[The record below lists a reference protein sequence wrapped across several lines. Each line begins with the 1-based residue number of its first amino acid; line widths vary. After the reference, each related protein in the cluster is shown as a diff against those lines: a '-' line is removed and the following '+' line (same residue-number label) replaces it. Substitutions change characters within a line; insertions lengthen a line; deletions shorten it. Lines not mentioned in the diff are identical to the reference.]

1 MKITRQTST
10 RMGYQRGAALFMS
23 LLFLLI
29 MTILGVAGMNL
40 SRMENLMSGNNQF
53 QTAALVNAELMMSS
67 AIRDLETNLG
77 APFLNMNTTG
87 DHFYLRNED
96 TTESIEPT
104 DLNWTFS
111 AASSTPTG
119 GDSDYGYRYV
129 VEYIGQLEGSDDGD
143 CSVVMKPKPVD
154 CYRQI
159 YTVTSQ
165 SDTSRGAKRTVQV
178 VYVTEETL

>member
-1 MKITRQTST
+1 
-10 RMGYQRGAALFMS
+10 MGCQRGAALFMA
-23 LLFLLI
+23 LIFLLI

-67 AIRDLETNLG
+67 AIRDLEANLG
-77 APFLNMNTTG
+77 APFLNLNTAD

-96 TTESIEPT
+96 STESIEPT
-104 DLNWTFS
+104 DLNWTFTS
-111 AASSTPTG
+111 ASSTPTG

>member
-1 MKITRQTST
+1 
-10 RMGYQRGAALFMS
+10 MGCQRGAALFMA
-23 LLFLLI
+23 LIFLLI

-67 AIRDLETNLG
+67 AIRDLEANLG
-77 APFLNMNTTG
+77 APFLNLNTEG

-96 TTESIEPT
+96 STENIEPT
-104 DLNWTFS
+104 DLNWTFTT
-111 AASSTPTG
+111 ASSTPAG
-119 GDSDYGYRYV
+119 GSGDYGYRYV

-143 CSVVMKPKPVD
+143 CSVVIKPKPVD

-178 VYVTEETL
+178 VYVTEESL